1 VIAVSVDR
9 QTKNGDFARALG
21 LDFPV
26 LSDPQRIVSRAYGV
40 LIPVLRLARRVT
52 FVIDRNGVIQSV
64 EHGGEAI
71 NPANAYASCC
81 ALK

>member
-1 VIAVSVDR
+1 VDR

-21 LDFPV
+21 LEFPV
-26 LSDPQRIVSRAYGV
+26 LSDAQRSVSRAYGV

-52 FVIDRNGVIQSV
+52 FVIDKDGIIQSV
-64 EHGGEAI
+64 VHGGEAI

-81 ALK
+81 RLK